1 MQNLASYDARISSL
15 EQGIARLEE
24 ELRTLKISRNARVP
38 LVSLPDELILRIAR
52 FVTPDPIVMESSE
65 NLYKLTWIC
74 HRLRFLCVG
83 ARELWTVINITHWSP
98 RSIRDFLDRSAPLSL
113 SIQASTNRPRDHKA
127 VEHSALLTG
136 GLARTQSLYI
146 RGIQRDC
153 VLPNFSVL
161 RVLHL
166 AYNSHTL
173 DTLSTFL
180 RKTPQLEQMKLQYA
194 LSRSSIDALSH
205 STKEMRRPLQLPH
218 LSELTIIDEEYC
230 VAALLN
236 ILPDPAS
243 CFEVHLHSKENSSW
257 LSTPNSNTLSRLE
270 AFRRKRHGSGEA
282 LLSNARVKFTMGSSY
297 CIIVQSQKESI
308 SYSNACFKLAI
319 TEEEAL
325 DSVKTL
331 HIDGSMKTMDHT
343 IQKLSTR
350 LGPQCLPK
358 LEQLVI
364 TSVVGDTNQADGEPS
379 RALQDWMSLRR
390 QAGCP
395 IQSVAFV
402 RCNDTAR
409 PLINELVRS
418 LSVRSVTWDGEE
430 QM

>member
-1 MQNLASYDARISSL
+1 MQTLASYDARISSL
-15 EQGIARLEE
+15 EQDIAHLEE
-24 ELRTLKISRNARVP
+24 ELRALKISRNARVS
-38 LVSLPDELILRIAR
+38 LVSLPNELILRIAR

-113 SIQASTNRPRDHKA
+113 SIQASTNRPRYHKA
-127 VEHSALLTG
+127 VEDFALLTG
-136 GLARTQSLYI
+136 GVARTWSLYI
-146 RGIQRDC
+146 RGIQRDR
-153 VLPNFSVL
+153 VVPNFSAL
-161 RVLHL
+161 RALHL

-194 LSRSSIDALSH
+194 LGVNSIDALSH
-205 STKEMRRPLQLPH
+205 STKHMRGPLQLPH
-218 LSELTIIDEEYC
+218 LSELIIIDEEYC
-230 VAALLN
+230 VAALLD

-243 CFEVHLHSKENSSW
+243 SFEVHLHSKHNSSW

-270 AFRRKRHGSGEA
+270 AFRRKRHGSGET
-282 LLSNARVKFTMGSSY
+282 LLSNAHVKFTMGSSY
-297 CIIVQSQKESI
+297 RIIVQSQKESI
-308 SYSNACFKLAI
+308 SYSNACLAI
-319 TEEEAL
+319 TKEEAL

-343 IQKLSTR
+343 IQKLSTC

-379 RALQDWMSLRR
+379 RALQNWMSLRR
-390 QAGCP
+390 QVGFS

-402 RCNDTAR
+402 RCDDTAR
-409 PLINELVRS
+409 PLINKLVRS
-418 LSVRSVTWDGEE
+418 QSVRSVTWDGEE

>member
-1 MQNLASYDARISSL
+1 MQTLASYDARISSL
-15 EQGIARLEE
+15 EQDIAHLEE
-24 ELRTLKISRNARVP
+24 ELRALKISRNARVS
-38 LVSLPDELILRIAR
+38 LVSLPNELILRIAR

-113 SIQASTNRPRDHKA
+113 SIQASTNRPRYHKA
-127 VEHSALLTG
+127 VEDFALLTG
-136 GLARTQSLYI
+136 GIA
-146 RGIQRDC
+146 
-153 VLPNFSVL
+153 VVPNFSAL
-161 RVLHL
+161 RALHL

-194 LSRSSIDALSH
+194 LGVNSIDALSH
-205 STKEMRRPLQLPH
+205 STKHMRGPLQLPH
-218 LSELTIIDEEYC
+218 LSELIIIDEEYC
-230 VAALLN
+230 VAALLD

-243 CFEVHLHSKENSSW
+243 SFEVHLHSKHNSSW

-270 AFRRKRHGSGEA
+270 AFRRKRHGSGET
-282 LLSNARVKFTMGSSY
+282 LLSNAHVKFTMGSSY
-297 CIIVQSQKESI
+297 RIIVQSQKESI
-308 SYSNACFKLAI
+308 SYSNACLAI
-319 TEEEAL
+319 TKEEAL

-343 IQKLSTR
+343 IQKLSTC

-379 RALQDWMSLRR
+379 RALQNWMSLRR
-390 QAGCP
+390 QVGFS

-402 RCNDTAR
+402 RCDDTAR
-409 PLINELVRS
+409 PLINKLVRS
-418 LSVRSVTWDGEE
+418 QSVRSVTWDGEE